1 MFNRTRMLDA
11 QQGLAYLIP
20 QTTYIE
26 KEVYKVKYPAIMYP
40 FLVPVDTSA
49 PEWIKTITYIAVD
62 ITGAAKWINGGGR
75 DIPLAELNRSKGETT
90 VEMAGLGYGFNL
102 EEISQAA
109 MLGMN
114 LSSDKAQGAREI
126 AELTIDNIA
135 IVGDT
140 TKGFQGLINNSSV
153 NHAAVAAGAST
164 HTNWETKTPDEI
176 LFDVNDALT
185 NVNSVSNTIEMA
197 NTLLLPNTSL
207 QLIAGKRIDPNGLAT
222 VLSFLKEHNVYTQTT
237 GNELVIRGVRQLET
251 AGVSGDSSKRMMVY
265 DRSPQV
271 VKMHL
276 PMPFKFL
283 PIWQDGPM
291 SWLVPGIFRVG
302 GTDFRRPGAARYRDG
317 I

>member
-1 MFNRTRMLDA
+1 MLNRHRMLDA
-11 QQGLAYLIP
+11 QAGLSYLLA

-26 KEVYKVKYPAIMYP
+26 KEVYKVKYPAITYP

-49 PEWIKTITYIAVD
+49 PEWIKTVTYMAVD
-62 ITGAAKWINGGGR
+62 ITGAAKWINGAAR
-75 DIPLAELNRSKGETT
+75 DIPLAELNRTKGETT

-140 TKGFQGLINNSSV
+140 TKGFSGLINNSSV
-153 NHAAVAAGAST
+153 GHAAVATGAST
-164 HTNWETKTPDEI
+164 HTNWETKTPDEM
-176 LFDVNDALT
+176 LFDVNDALSDV
-185 NVNSVSNTIEMA
+185 NVDSNTIEWA
-197 NTLLLPNTSL
+197 DTLLLPNSSL
-207 QLIAGKRIDPNGLAT
+207 QLAAGKRLGSNNDTT
-222 VLSFLKEHNVYTQTT
+222 VLKFLRENNVYTQTT
-237 GNELVIRGVRQLET
+237 GNPLTIRGVRQLET
-251 AGVSGDSSKRMMVY
+251 AGVSGDSTKRMMVY
-265 DRSPQV
+265 NRTPQV

-317 I
+317 L